1 SFIGMILFD
10 RYGRIPIMKIG
21 TIGSIV
27 GLLIASYGLYTH
39 DTGYPMLYNNWLSG
53 QMQNYGNLLNVGM
66 NAASGQATAGQ
77 NYANNTGQ

>member
-1 SFIGMILFD
+1 MILFD

-39 DTGYPMLYNNWLSG
+39 DTGYITIFGILFLCCCLPS
-53 QMQNYGNLLNVGM
+53 
-66 NAASGQATAGQ
+66 AGALAHG
-77 NYANNTGQ
+77 Y

>member
-1 SFIGMILFD
+1 MVGSFIGMILFD

-39 DTGYPMLYNNWLSG
+39 DTGYITIFGILFY
-53 QMQNYGNLLNVGM
+53 
-66 NAASGQATAGQ
+66 AAVCRQLERWRMGTDF
-77 NYANNTGQ
+77 